1 MSTPSALLEDV
12 RVGAPEGAIHPPP
25 PRDRS
30 TQAETQ
36 WVKTG
41 GSFLF
46 EPVVE
51 KIFTRELFSEE
62 QRQID
67 SMVRELARDKI
78 LPRKQELETHNRE
91 LTREL
96 LGAVAELG
104 LTGIDIPEKY
114 GGSGLDKTTSAL
126 TVEALTTGGS
136 ASWVVTFSA
145 HVGIGSLPIV
155 FFGSEDQ
162 KRKYLPGLASAETLG
177 AYALTEPQAGSDALA
192 IETTAELAD
201 DGESFVLNG
210 TKLYVT
216 NGGWADLY
224 IVFAKLGGKMSAF
237 IVERGFPGLE
247 VGGEEEKM
255 GIRGSSTVTL
265 FLDRLRVPKE
275 NLLGKPGDGLPIA
288 LNVLNVGRFKL
299 GAADLG
305 GCKTAIDN
313 VTGYALERKQFGQP
327 IAFFDAVRKKLAGM
341 VVKTYLLDSAIY
353 RTVGLMDE
361 RIQALDHQSASY
373 TRKVMA
379 ALEDFAIEAS
389 ISKVLGSETMAWVAD
404 EGVQVYGGYGFTE
417 ECPLAGVYRDTRIDR
432 LFEGT
437 NEINRMVIYGYFL
450 KKALID
456 QLPLLDAEKSW
467 TEAEPP
473 VAGPEWGP
481 QALDVVRR
489 LTIKCL
495 HQAICLYGQD
505 LRNEQVVGED
515 LADLVIAYF
524 SASSAVNRLLQ
535 LGEEASPS
543 GALFRLSPSGGTRD
557 RGLAA
562 LGRLAIA
569 GCLEQAWRLVYR
581 LRPTLFADQRAGESI
596 LEQQTQKLYLPFD
609 PVAEIR
615 ILTDDLYHIGHYRF

>member
-1 MSTPSALLEDV
+1 MSTPSTLLDDQ
-12 RVGAPEGAIHPPP
+12 RVGAPEGAAHPPP

-30 TQAETQ
+30 TQDGARP
-36 WVKTG
+36 TG

-46 EPVVE
+46 EPVVAD
-51 KIFTRELFSEE
+51 IFTRELFSEE

-67 SMVRELARDKI
+67 GMVREFAREKI
-78 LPRKQELETHNRE
+78 LPHRDELETHNRQ

-96 LGAVAELG
+96 MGAVAELG

-114 GGSGLDKTTSAL
+114 GGIGLDKTTSAL
-126 TVEALTTGGS
+126 VAEALTSGGS

-155 FFGSEDQ
+155 FFGNEQQ
-162 KRKYLPGLASAETLG
+162 KAKYLPGLASAETLG

-192 IETTAELAD
+192 LETTAELAG
-201 DGESFVLNG
+201 DGETFILNG

-224 IVFAKLGGKMSAF
+224 VVFAKLQGKMSAF
-237 IVERGFPGLE
+237 IVERGFEGLT
-247 VGGEEEKM
+247 VGAEEEKM

-265 FLDRLRVPKE
+265 FLDGLRVPKE

-288 LNVLNVGRFKL
+288 LNVLNIGRFKL

-305 GCKTAIDN
+305 GCKSAIDN

-327 IAFFDAVRKKLAGM
+327 IAFFDAIRKKLAGM
-341 VVKTYLLDSAIY
+341 VVKTYVLDSAIY

-361 RIQALDHQSASY
+361 RIHTLDPQSASY
-373 TRKVMA
+373 TGQVMA
-379 ALEDFAIEAS
+379 ALEDFCIEAS
-389 ISKVLGSETMAWVAD
+389 ISKILGSETMSWVAD

-437 NEINRMVIYGYFL
+437 NEINRNVIYGYFL
-450 KKALID
+450 KKALMD
-456 QLPLLDAEKSW
+456 QLPLRQAEKAW
-467 TEAEPP
+467 TETEPP
-473 VAGPEWGP
+473 VAGPLWAP

-489 LTIKCL
+489 LTVKCL

-505 LRNEQVVGED
+505 LRNEQIVGED
-515 LADLVIAYF
+515 LADLIIAYF
-524 SASSAVNRLLQ
+524 STSSAMNRLLQ
-535 LGEEASPS
+535 LGEQAS
-543 GALFRLSPSGGTRD
+543 RD
-557 RGLAA
+557 RGLLA
-562 LGRLAIA
+562 LGRLAVA
-569 GCLEQAWRLVYR
+569 ECLEQAWRLVYR
-581 LRPTLFADQRAGESI
+581 LRPSLFADQPAGESI
-596 LEQQTQKLYLPFD
+596 LEQQTQKLHLPFD

-615 ILTDDLYHIGHYRF
+615 ILTDDLYHHGHYRF

>member
-1 MSTPSALLEDV
+1 MSTPSARHPRANEQVALLDEE
-12 RVGAPEGAIHPPP
+12 RIGAPEGAVHPPP
-25 PRDRS
+25 SRDHS
-30 TQAETQ
+30 THDGTRPGR
-36 WVKTG
+36 TG

-46 EPVVE
+46 EPVVTD
-51 KIFTRELFSEE
+51 IFTRELFSEE

-67 SMVRELARDKI
+67 GMVRELAREQI
-78 LPRKQELETHNRE
+78 LPRKDELETHNRE

-96 LGAVAELG
+96 MGAVAELG
-104 LTGIDIPEKY
+104 PTGIDIPEKY
-114 GGSGLDKTTSAL
+114 GGIGLDKPTSAL
-126 TVEALTTGGS
+126 VAEALTSGGS

-155 FFGSEDQ
+155 FFGNEEQ
-162 KRKYLPGLASAETLG
+162 KAKYLPGLASAELLG

-192 IETTAELAD
+192 IETTARLAG

-224 IVFAKLGGKMSAF
+224 VIFAKLDGKMSAF
-237 IVERGFPGLE
+237 IVERGFEGLE
-247 VGGEEEKM
+247 VGAEEEKM

-265 FLDRLRVPKE
+265 FLDNLRVPKE
-275 NLLGKPGDGLPIA
+275 NLLGKPGEGLPIA

-341 VVKTYLLDSAIY
+341 VVKTYVLDSVIY
-353 RTVGLMDE
+353 RTVGLMDQ
-361 RIQALDHQSASY
+361 RISTLDHDSPSY
-373 TRKVMA
+373 TRQVMA
-379 ALEDFAIEAS
+379 ALEDYAIEAS

-450 KKALID
+450 KKALMD
-456 QLPLLDAEKSW
+456 QLPLLAAEKSW

-473 VAGPEWGP
+473 VHGPQWGA
-481 QALDVVRR
+481 QALDIVRR
-489 LTIKCL
+489 LTVKCL

-524 SASSAVNRLLQ
+524 GTSSALSRLAR
-535 LGEEASPS
+535 LGEEAS
-543 GALFRLSPSGGTRD
+543 RD
-557 RGLAA
+557 RGLLA
-562 LGRLAIA
+562 LGRLAVS
-569 GCLEQAWRLVYR
+569 GCLEQTWRLIFR
-581 LRPTLFADQRAGESI
+581 LRPTLFADHRSGESI
-596 LEQQTQKLYLPFD
+596 LEQQIQKLYLPFD

-615 ILTDDLYHIGHYRF
+615 ILSDDLYHHGHYRFG